1 MELAK
6 LNIILICLLVLTGCS
21 THFFLEGSALD
32 SQGAYMEAAELYEKA
47 AKGKLKVEAYE
58 ALIPIYTELNAHESA
73 LRSLDSLDSNI
84 GLTKEQ
90 LFMKAEAHMAL
101 AQYDLAKDALE
112 ELDKSPEVIS
122 RLNSINTISSRQ
134 ADSIYYTV
142 RKIDVININDEAP
155 DIVSAALP
163 HRINEEIYFIA
174 ESPRVYKNQR
184 QGKDTYI
191 DDYTGNRL
199 MDLWHGEIVDTSG
212 FGGSIKLLASPMIDV
227 NTEFHDGIVAHH
239 KGDSIG
245 VLGKTYIK
253 PEESFI
259 EKANR
264 QAGYKIF
271 RPIQLFHSELVIDSI
286 GNKSWSTKDRLQF
299 CDDDYMFAHPALS
312 PDGNT
317 LYFTSDIPGGFG
329 GMDIWKSEK
338 INGMWESPENLGGVI
353 NTTRDEAFPTMR
365 HKDTLYFSSNG
376 HLGLGGLDIVY
387 ATRLEGQEWHEVFDG
402 LPSPINSSRD
412 DFGLQLDLIGNGGI
426 FASDRTGIDAL
437 YQYSSYEPKIILN
450 VETVHASDFSPWGE
464 VDAVLEMLDSKFAEE
479 FVTDSAGK
487 WSMIVERGETFMIQC
502 PSSLGYSAK
511 PFDTPED
518 QKIKE
523 ITIVIPIPI
532 VIPMGC
538 MDAEAINYDPNA
550 IVDDG
555 LCQYYVPEPAPE
567 LFDEEFESE
576 DESSKDEQEEIITIP
591 DEIIGCT
598 IPHACN
604 YDPAATKNDGSCEY
618 ESCMSVTED
627 IEELEEGDVVELKIH
642 WDLDKYFVRESDKPE
657 IIRFANY
664 LKSNPDLNVLL
675 LSHCDMR
682 ATHKYNDRLSQNR
695 ANAIKRA
702 LIDEGVLESRLASYG
717 ASEMFPII
725 PCETAASCSEEEHQI
740 NRRSVANI
748 LNSGEKVVIH
758 RVKKGE
764 TLYGLNK
771 DYGVSYEQIKS
782 WNALVGNSMRPGQ
795 DILIYLP

>member
-1 MELAK
+1 MEWVREY
-6 LNIILICLLVLTGCS
+6 IIWTCLFVLTGCS
-21 THFFLEGSALD
+21 THYYLEGSALD

-47 AKGKLKVEAYE
+47 AKGKLNLEAYE
-58 ALIPIYTELNAHESA
+58 ALVPIYTELNAHESA

-84 GLTKEQ
+84 GLTNEQ

-101 AQYDLAKDALE
+101 EQYDLAKEALE

-142 RKIDVININDEAP
+142 RKIDIINVSNSAP
-155 DIVSAALP
+155 DIASAALP
-163 HRINEEIYFIA
+163 HRVDDILYFVA
-174 ESPRVYKNQR
+174 ESPRVFKNQR

-199 MDLWHGEIVDTSG
+199 MDLWKGTVVDTSG
-212 FGGSIKLLASPMIDV
+212 FGGPIELMSTPMLDV

-239 KGDSIG
+239 QGDTTG

-253 PEESFI
+253 PDESFM
-259 EKANR
+259 ETLSR
-264 QAGYKIF
+264 PAGYSIF
-271 RPIQLFHSELVIDSI
+271 RPIQLFHTDLVIDSL
-286 GNKSWSTKDRLQF
+286 GNKFWDTKDRLLF

-312 PDGNT
+312 PDGKT
-317 LYFTSDIPGGFG
+317 LYFTSDMPGGYG
-329 GMDIWKSEK
+329 GMDIWQSEK
-338 INGMWESPENLGGVI
+338 KRGIWKSPTNLGSVI
-353 NTTRDEAFPTMR
+353 NTSSDEAFPTMR
-365 HKDTLYFSSNG
+365 HNDTLYFSSNG

-387 ATRLEGQEWHEVFDG
+387 AIRSEGEDWQEVYDEF
-402 LPSPINSSRD
+402 PSPINSSRD
-412 DFGLQLDLIGNGGI
+412 DFGLQLDPKGDGGI

-437 YQYSSYEPKIILN
+437 YHFASYEPEITLKI
-450 VETVHASDFSPWGE
+450 ETVHEADFSPWGE

-479 FVTDSAGK
+479 FETDSSGK
-487 WSMIVERGETFMIQC
+487 WTMVVERGETFMIQC
-502 PSSLGYSAK
+502 PSSLGYSAR

-518 QKIKE
+518 QTIKE
-523 ITIVIPIPI
+523 ITIVVPIPV

-538 MDAEAINYDPNA
+538 MDAEALNYDPNA

-555 LCQYYVPEPAPE
+555 SCQYYVPEYEPE
-567 LFDEEFESE
+567 LVVEEVESE
-576 DESSKDEQEEIITIP
+576 DESSEDEQEEIITIP
-591 DEIIGCT
+591 DDIIGCT

-604 YDPAATKNDGSCEY
+604 YDPVATKNDGSCEY
-618 ESCMSVTED
+618 ESCMTVTED
-627 IEELEEGDVVELKIH
+627 IEDLEEGDVVELKIH

-657 IIRFANY
+657 IEKFVTY
-664 LKSNPDLNVLL
+664 LKSNPNLNVLL
-675 LSHCDMR
+675 MSHCDIR

-702 LIDEGVLESRLASYG
+702 LIEEGVQENRLISYG

-725 PCETAASCSEEEHQI
+725 TCETAASCSEEEHQI

-748 LNSGEKVVIH
+748 LHTGENVVIH

-764 TLYGLNK
+764 TLYGLYNK
-771 DYGVSYEQIKS
+771 YGVSYEQIKS